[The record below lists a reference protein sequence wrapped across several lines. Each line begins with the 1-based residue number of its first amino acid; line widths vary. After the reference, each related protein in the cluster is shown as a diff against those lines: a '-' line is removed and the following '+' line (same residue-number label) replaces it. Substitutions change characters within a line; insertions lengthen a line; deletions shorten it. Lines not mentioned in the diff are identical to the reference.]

1 MITIDGNGAVASVAF
16 RTSEVIAI
24 YPITPS
30 STMAEQADAWS
41 GDGLKNVWG
50 DVPRVVE
57 MQSEAGAIGAVH
69 GALQT
74 GALSTSFTSSQ
85 GLLLMIPTLYKL
97 AGQLMPFVLHVAAR
111 TVATHALSIFGDHS
125 DVMAVRQTGCAML
138 CASSVQEA
146 QDFALI
152 SHIATLQSRV
162 PFIHFLMVSAPRTK
176 STKSRRWRMTPF
188 VPCCRRI
195 KSPSIANAPLT
206 RSIRSFAAPPP
217 IRTLISSPV
226 KRPTRGTTRYTNT
239 LKRR

>member
-1 MITIDGNGAVASVAF
+1 MITTDGNSAVASVAY
-16 RTSEVIAI
+16 RASEVIAI

-41 GDGLKNVWG
+41 GDGKVNIWG

-57 MQSEAGAIGAVH
+57 MQSEGGAIATVH

-97 AGQLMPFVLHVAAR
+97 AGELTPFVLHVAAR
-111 TVATHALSIFGDHS
+111 TIATHALSIFGDHS

-152 SHIATLQSRV
+152 SQIATLNSRI
-162 PFIHFLMVSAPRTK
+162 PFIHFFDGFSHLA
-176 STKSRRWRMTPF
+176 
-188 VPCCRRI
+188 
-195 KSPSIANAPLT
+195 
-206 RSIRSFAAPPP
+206 
-217 IRTLISSPV
+217 
-226 KRPTRGTTRYTNT
+226 
-239 LKRR
+239 